1 MCDHESFKKLRE
13 EVDAIKDD
21 IDDIKEVNAAHCA
34 ASEERFKLIFGFG
47 KWVISF
53 LLAITGIMLLTIIY
67 GAIGEKGLHS
77 VSHEMKT
84 ITNIPSGK

>member
-1 MCDHESFKKLRE
+1 MCTSEAFKQLRSD
-13 EVDAIKDD
+13 VDAIKEEV
-21 IDDIKEVNAAHCA
+21 DDIKEATTTHCA

-53 LLAITGIMLLTIIY
+53 LLAITGIMLLTIVY

-77 VSHEMKT
+77 VMVHAKE
-84 ITNIPSGK
+84 

>member
-1 MCDHESFKKLRE
+1 MCDSEAFCKLRE
-13 EVDAIKDD
+13 DVEAIKND
-21 IDDIKEVNAAHCA
+21 IYDIKEENAAHCV

-53 LLAITGIMLLTIIY
+53 LIAITGIMLLTIIY

-77 VSHEMKT
+77 VSNEIKSLHIK
-84 ITNIPSGK
+84 N

>member
-1 MCDHESFKKLRE
+1 MCDHASFSKLRE
-13 EVDAIKDD
+13 DVEAIKND
-21 IDDIKEVNAAHCA
+21 IDEMKEENAAHCA

-67 GAIGEKGLHS
+67 GAIGDRGLHS
-77 VSHEMKT
+77 VAHEFNEIVK
-84 ITNIPSGK
+84 